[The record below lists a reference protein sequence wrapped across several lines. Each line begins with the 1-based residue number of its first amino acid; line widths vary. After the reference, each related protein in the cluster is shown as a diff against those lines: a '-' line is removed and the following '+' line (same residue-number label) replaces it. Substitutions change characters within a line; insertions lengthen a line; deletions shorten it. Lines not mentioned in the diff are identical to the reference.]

1 MSAKNKLKGNAFEYR
16 VLHYM
21 ESHEGWSKYKRQA
34 LSGATHYS
42 EDKSDLIGTY
52 RTIDF
57 LIECKKTG
65 KLKMQFHVEW
75 MEENK
80 IKAERIHRIPI
91 LTFSGSHKPIYVMI
105 DNEIFNLINMD
116 HMIIRDF
123 ECRATKIFTIH
134 FDKIIPLL
142 KGQANESDKMKVV
155 RFLNKYMMM
164 ELEEFT
170 KFIDLSLKHP

>member
-1 MSAKNKLKGNAFEYR
+1 MSAKSKLKGNAFEYR

-21 ESHEGWSKYKRQA
+21 ESHEGWSKSKRQA

-65 KLKMQFHVEW
+65 KDKMQFHVKW
-75 MEENK
+75 MEDNK
-80 IKAERIHRIPI
+80 FKASKINRVPI
-91 LTFSGSHKPIYVMI
+91 LTFSGSHKPIFVMI
-105 DNEIFNLINMD
+105 DHEIFNLINMD
-116 HMIIRDF
+116 YIIIRDF
-123 ECRATKIFTIH
+123 ECRASKVITMH

-142 KGQANESDKMKVV
+142 KGQANESDKLKGV
-155 RFLNKYMMM
+155 RFLHKYIMV
-164 ELEEFT
+164 ELEELT
-170 KFIDLSLKHP
+170 KFIDLSLKRP